1 MGLGQKSRVKLGL
14 VEDGTGEVPVMP
26 ELSQETE
33 RGRAVLPFGAAEVTG
48 PSMVPTLQH
57 GDRLLVQYGAR
68 VRPGDVV
75 ILRHPFQQDLLVVKR
90 VVERREGGWWVLGD
104 NPYAGGDS
112 TDYGTVPEELVLGK
126 AWLRYRPRKEGQRS
140 PFALA
145 RWALSAARPVLSD
158 RSASRRLRA
167 R

>member
-1 MGLGQKSRVKLGL
+1 
-14 VEDGTGEVPVMP
+14 MP

-33 RGRAVLPFGAAEVTG
+33 RGRAALPFGTAEVTG

-57 GDRLLVQYGAR
+57 GDLLVVQYGAR

-75 ILRHPFQQDLLVVKR
+75 VLRHPFQQDLLVVKR
-90 VVERREGGWWVLGD
+90 AAERREGGWWVLGD
-104 NPYAGGDS
+104 NAYAGGDS

-126 AWLRYRPRKEGQRS
+126 VRFRYRPLKKGQRS
-140 PFALA
+140 PFAVA
-145 RWALSAARPVLSD
+145 RWVLSAARPVLSD